1 MKQFAVIGLGRFGL
15 SVAATLRSQGHEVLA
30 IDNDEENVQ
39 SAQTEEWV
47 TQAICLDSTNIH
59 ALEELGLQGFDGVI
73 LAIGEDLQ
81 ASILTALNLMEL
93 GVKKLIA
100 KASDANHGKIL
111 ERMNVPQVVFP
122 ERDMGKRVAQMVMQS
137 SILESFQ
144 LDPRFSVI
152 EMKAPDHVLNRTLA
166 QLNLR
171 VKFGI
176 SVVAIK
182 HRGTEL
188 AIIPGP
194 DHVISENDLL
204 VIIGDN
210 QGIRHFLQI

>member
-152 EMKAPDHVLNRTLA
+152 EMKAPEHVLNRTLA
-166 QLNLR
+166 ELNLR

-182 HRGTEL
+182 HGGTEL

>member
-1 MKQFAVIGLGRFGL
+1 
-15 SVAATLRSQGHEVLA
+15 
-30 IDNDEENVQ
+30 
-39 SAQTEEWV
+39 
-47 TQAICLDSTNIH
+47 
-59 ALEELGLQGFDGVI
+59 
-73 LAIGEDLQ
+73 
-81 ASILTALNLMEL
+81 
-93 GVKKLIA
+93 
-100 KASDANHGKIL
+100 
-111 ERMNVPQVVFP
+111 
-122 ERDMGKRVAQMVMQS
+122 MGKRVAQMMMQS

-182 HRGTEL
+182 HGGTEL

>member
-1 MKQFAVIGLGRFGL
+1 MKQFAVIGLGRFGV

-39 SAQTEEWV
+39 NVQTEELV
-47 TQAICLDSTNIH
+47 TQAVCLDSTNIH

-100 KASDANHGKIL
+100 KATNANHGKIL

-122 ERDMGKRVAQMVMQS
+122 ERDMGKRVAQMMMQS

-152 EMKAPDHVLNRTLA
+152 EMKAPEHVLNHTLS

-182 HRGTEL
+182 HGGTEL

-210 QGIRHFLQI
+210 QGIRHFLQA